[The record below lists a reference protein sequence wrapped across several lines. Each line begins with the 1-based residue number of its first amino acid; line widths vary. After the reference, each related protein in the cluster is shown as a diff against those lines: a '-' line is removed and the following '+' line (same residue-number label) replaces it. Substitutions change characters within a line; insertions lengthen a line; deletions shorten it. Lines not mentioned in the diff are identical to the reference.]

1 MDVCK
6 MFMQEIHEFVPQNAA
21 PYNDAEDDEDT
32 MTEQS
37 GIHSVPSHPQLSQTV
52 SFERDNFGAQSI
64 PIRYP
69 TVASNG
75 QVMYPPTLSISAPAT
90 QLADD
95 NSLYLSQPSLASA
108 SSDKANVL
116 DLSLDTNVGADL
128 PFQMSPFTE
137 NPNLFDGFSN
147 LKY

>member
-1 MDVCK
+1 MEVCK
-6 MFMQEIHEFVPQNAA
+6 MYMQEIHEYVPQNAA
-21 PYNDAEDDEDT
+21 PYNDLEEEEDT
-32 MTEQS
+32 MAEPTATRS
-37 GIHSVPSHPQLSQTV
+37 MPSHLQYSQTPP
-52 SFERDNFGAQSI
+52 SERHNTGAHSI

-69 TVASNG
+69 TVASSG

-95 NSLYLSQPSLASA
+95 NSLYLSQTSQGSA

-116 DLSLDTNVGADL
+116 DLSLDTSVGADL
-128 PFQMSPFTE
+128 PFPMSPFAE
-137 NPNLFDGFSN
+137 NPNVFEGFSN

>member
-1 MDVCK
+1 MEVCK
-6 MFMQEIHEFVPQNAA
+6 MFMQEIHEYVPQNAA
-21 PYNDAEDDEDT
+21 PYNDAEEDEDT
-32 MTEQS
+32 MAEQ
-37 GIHSVPSHPQLSQTV
+37 GGMHSVSSHPQLSQTMP
-52 SFERDNFGAQSI
+52 FERNSFGAQSI
-64 PIRYP
+64 PIPYP
-69 TVASNG
+69 TVASSG

-95 NSLYLSQPSLASA
+95 DSLYLSQPSLASA

-147 LKY
+147 SKC